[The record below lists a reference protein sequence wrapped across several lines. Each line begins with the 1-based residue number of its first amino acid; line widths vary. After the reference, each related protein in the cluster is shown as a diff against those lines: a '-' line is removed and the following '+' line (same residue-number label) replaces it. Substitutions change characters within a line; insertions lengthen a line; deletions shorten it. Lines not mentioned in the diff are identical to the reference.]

1 MTDDV
6 RRALP
11 RLSFAGRVAP
21 KLETA
26 EQSFD
31 VLDLSPEG
39 MRIRANRPGSAG
51 ITIGEVLHAT
61 LHFAADRSVEVEGR
75 VLRVSG
81 MEAAIVLE
89 RGQDRIATT
98 MPAGPPSPP
107 RTGLL
112 W

>member
-1 MTDDV
+1 MTDDI

-26 EQSFD
+26 EQSFE
-31 VLDLSPEG
+31 VVDLSPEG
-39 MRIRANRPGSAG
+39 MRIRTNRAGSG
-51 ITIGEVLHAT
+51 GVTIGEVLHAVIR
-61 LHFAADRSVEVEGR
+61 FPADRSVEVEGR

-81 MEAAIVLE
+81 MEVALVLE
-89 RGQDRIATT
+89 RGYERIAST
-98 MPAGPPSPP
+98 MPAGPPSRP
-107 RTGLL
+107 RSGLL

>member
-1 MTDDV
+1 MTDDI

-26 EQSFD
+26 EQSFE
-31 VLDLSPEG
+31 VVDLSPEG
-39 MRIRANRPGSAG
+39 MRIRASRSGSG
-51 ITIGEVLHAT
+51 VTIGEVLHAVIR
-61 LHFAADRSVEVEGR
+61 FPADRSVEVEGR

-81 MEAAIVLE
+81 MEAALVLE
-89 RGQDRIATT
+89 RGQERIART
-98 MPAGPPSPP
+98 MPAGPPSPH

>member
-1 MTDDV
+1 MTDDA

-11 RLSFAGRVAP
+11 RLSFAGRPAP

-26 EQSFD
+26 EQSFE
-31 VLDLSPEG
+31 VVDLSPEG
-39 MRIRANRPGSAG
+39 MRIRSSRAG
-51 ITIGEVLHAT
+51 KRINIGEVLHAIIR
-61 LHFAADRSVEVEGR
+61 FPADRMVEVEGR

-81 MEAAIVLE
+81 MEAAVQLE

-98 MPAGPPSPP
+98 SPAGPPSPH
-107 RTGLL
+107 RSGLI

>member
-1 MTDDV
+1 MTDDA

-11 RLSFAGRVAP
+11 RLSFAGRPAP

-26 EQSFD
+26 EQSFE
-31 VLDLSPEG
+31 VVDLSPEG
-39 MRIRANRPGSAG
+39 MRIRSNGAG
-51 ITIGEVLHAT
+51 NASISIGEVLHAIIR
-61 LHFAADRSVEVEGR
+61 FPADRMVEVEGR

-81 MEAAIVLE
+81 MEAAVQLE

-98 MPAGPPSPP
+98 SPAGPPSPP
-107 RTGLL
+107 RSGLI